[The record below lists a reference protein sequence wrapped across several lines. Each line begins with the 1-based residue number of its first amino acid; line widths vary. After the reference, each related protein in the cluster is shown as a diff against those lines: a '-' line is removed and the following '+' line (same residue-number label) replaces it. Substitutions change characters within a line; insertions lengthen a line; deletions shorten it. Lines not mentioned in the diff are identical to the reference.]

1 MYVVLVTHNTGHGEE
16 TNVLLVTDDPA
27 RAHLIAVMVEKYGY
41 EFLSSDACVTVYQ
54 PRPETT
60 YPKEIYRFLQG
71 DPPPP
76 AFPVVYSRRKSG
88 GAWVEEWWDG
98 LFRSLVALAQPEPN
112 TPA

>member
-27 RAHLIAVMVEKYGY
+27 RAHLSAVMAEKYGY

-54 PRPETT
+54 PRPETP

-71 DPPPP
+71 EPP
-76 AFPVVYSRRKSG
+76 AASPVVYSRRKSG
-88 GAWVEEWWDG
+88 AAWVEEWWG
-98 LFRSLVALAQPEPN
+98 EPFCSLVALAKPQPN
-112 TPA
+112 SPA